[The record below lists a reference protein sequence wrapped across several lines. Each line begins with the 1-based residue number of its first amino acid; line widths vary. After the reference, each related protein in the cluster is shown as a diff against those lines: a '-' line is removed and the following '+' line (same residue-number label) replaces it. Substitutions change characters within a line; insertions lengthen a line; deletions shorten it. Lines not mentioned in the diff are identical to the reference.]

1 MSKASRGKKAK
12 KKESSTRIAT
22 RPIPNWPLL
31 GLALIGMGVAGYL
44 TVVSWTGQEVA
55 GCPVGSGCDIV
66 LGSRW
71 SKLLGLPTSIWGLL
85 TFLGLAATAFIRQSY
100 THWKLAWGLSLFGLL
115 YSVYLT
121 TISLV
126 VLEATC
132 PYCLTSAAIMAAI
145 LATVSYQRPSDLPTK
160 SFRPWLLQA
169 TVGSVVLVTAVHLFF
184 YSGAWGKQDTIVEN
198 PKSQALA
205 EHLAKT
211 GAKFYGA
218 YWCPAC
224 ENQKAMF
231 GASAHRLPYIECS
244 PGGRRVPQA
253 SQCRSAR
260 IRSYPTWFING
271 LRYEGA
277 YSLRQLAQLSRFKGD
292 L

>member
-1 MSKASRGKKAK
+1 MGKASREKKDRK
-12 KKESSTRIAT
+12 KKSGEKIAT
-22 RPIPNWPLL
+22 RQIPNWPLL
-31 GLALIGMGVAGYL
+31 GLALIGMGVTGYL
-44 TVVSWTGQEVA
+44 TVINWTGQEVA

-71 SKLLGLPTSIWGLL
+71 STLLGLPTSFWGLL
-85 TFLGLAATAFIRQSY
+85 TFLGLAATAFIRQSHA
-100 THWKLAWGLSLFGLL
+100 HWKLAWGLSLFGLL

-126 VLEATC
+126 VLESTC
-132 PYCLTSAAIMAAI
+132 PYCLTSASVMAVI
-145 LATVSYQRPSDLPTK
+145 LATVSFQRPSDLAAK

-169 TVGSVVLVTAVHLFF
+169 TVSSVVLVAAVHLFF
-184 YSGAWGKQDTIVEN
+184 YSGVWGKNDTVVEN
-198 PKSQALA
+198 PNTQALA

-218 YWCPAC
+218 YWCPHC
-224 ENQKAMF
+224 EKQKEMF
-231 GASAHRLPYIECS
+231 GASAHRLPYTECS
-244 PGGRRVPQA
+244 PGGRRAPQA
-253 SQCRSAR
+253 PQCKAAR
-260 IRSYPTWFING
+260 IRSYPTWVING

-277 YSLRQLAQLSRFKGD
+277 HGLRQLAQLSRFKGD

>member
-1 MSKASRGKKAK
+1 MGKANRK
-12 KKESSTRIAT
+12 KKGGQKKSLDKNAT

-31 GLALIGMGVAGYL
+31 GLALIGMGLAGYL
-44 TVVSWTGQEVA
+44 AAVGWTGQEVA

-71 SKLLGLPTSIWGLL
+71 SKLLGLPISFWGFL
-85 TFLGLAATAFIRQSY
+85 TYLGLGATAFIRQSY
-100 THWKLAWGLSLFGLL
+100 THWKLAWGLSMFGLL
-115 YSVYLT
+115 FSVYLT

-145 LATVSYQRPSDLPTK
+145 LATASTQRPSDLPVMIV
-160 SFRPWLLQA
+160 RPWLLKA
-169 TVGSVVLVTAVHLFF
+169 SGASVVLVAAVHLFF
-184 YSGAWGKQDTIVEN
+184 YSGAWENNDTVEN
-198 PKSQALA
+198 PQIRALA
-205 EHLAKT
+205 EHLTKT

-218 YWCPAC
+218 HWCPHC
-224 ENQKAMF
+224 EDQKEMF

-244 PGGRRVPQA
+244 PGGRRSPQA
-253 SQCRSAR
+253 APCRVAR
-260 IRSYPTWFING
+260 IRSYPTWFIKG
-271 LRYEGA
+271 RRYEGA
-277 YSLRQLAQLSRFKGD
+277 YGLKRLAELSGFKGD

>member
-1 MSKASRGKKAK
+1 MRQ
-12 KKESSTRIAT
+12 
-22 RPIPNWPLL
+22 IPNWPLL
-31 GLALIGMGVAGYL
+31 GLALIGMGIAGYL
-44 TVVSWTGQEVA
+44 TVVGWSGQAVA

-71 SKLLGLPTSIWGLL
+71 SKLLGLPISFWGLL
-85 TFLGLAATAFIRQSY
+85 TYLSLGATAFIRQSF

-115 YSVYLT
+115 FSVYLT

-126 VLEATC
+126 ILEAPC

-145 LATVSYQRPSDLPTK
+145 LATVSYQRPSDLPAI
-160 SFRPWLLQA
+160 SLRPWLFKA
-169 TVGSVVLVTAVHLFF
+169 SVGSVVLVTAVHLFF
-184 YSGAWGKQDTIVEN
+184 YSGAWEKNDTVEN
-198 PKSQALA
+198 PQIQALA
-205 EHLAKT
+205 EHLSKT

-218 YWCPAC
+218 SWCPHC
-224 ENQKAMF
+224 EEQKEMF

-244 PGGRRVPQA
+244 PGGRRAPQA
-253 SQCRSAR
+253 TPCRVAR

-271 LRYEGA
+271 QRYEGT
-277 YSLRQLAQLSRFKGD
+277 YSLRQLAQLSRFRGD